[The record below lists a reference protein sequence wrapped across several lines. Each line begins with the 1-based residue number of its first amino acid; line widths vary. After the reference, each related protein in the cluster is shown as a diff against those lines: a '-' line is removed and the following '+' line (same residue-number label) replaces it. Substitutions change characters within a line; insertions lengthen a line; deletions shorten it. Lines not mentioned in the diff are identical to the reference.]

1 MVLTDFAY
9 DKNHYALGD
18 KIIFR
23 DEEYVMIDNLDL
35 DELIRNA
42 TRSYFDSCG
51 ERRTSGYISGIKKVI
66 YNDPATTVIW
76 HDGSKTTIKCHDEDS
91 YDPVIGLLLCVI
103 KKTTDGQGYS
113 ALCKILDD
121 AYFRKNEIAME
132 TREKERNERIE
143 KRRKL
148 ADDIAY
154 LRHRI
159 IFED

>member
-1 MVLTDFAY
+1 
-9 DKNHYALGD
+9 
-18 KIIFR
+18 
-23 DEEYVMIDNLDL
+23 MIDNLDL

-42 TRSYFDSCG
+42 TRSYFDSVG
-51 ERRTSGYISGIKKVI
+51 KRRSSAHISGIKKVI

-103 KKTTDGQGYS
+103 KKATDGQGYS
-113 ALCKILDD
+113 ALCKLLDD

-132 TREKERNERIE
+132 TREKERIERIE

-148 ADDIAY
+148 AY
-154 LRHRI
+154 LRRRI

>member
-9 DKNHYALGD
+9 NKNHYALGD

-23 DEEYVMIDNLDL
+23 DEEYVMIDNFDL
-35 DELIRNA
+35 DKLIRNA
-42 TRSYFDSCG
+42 TRRYYDSCG

-103 KKTTDGQGYS
+103 KKATDGQGYS
-113 ALCKILDD
+113 ALCKLLDD
-121 AYFRKNEIAME
+121 AYFRKNEITME

>member
-1 MVLTDFAY
+1 MVLTDFTY
-9 DKNHYALGD
+9 GKNYKPGNR
-18 KIIFR
+18 IIFR
-23 DEEYVMIDNLDL
+23 DKEYVMIDNLDL

-42 TRSYFDSCG
+42 TRSYFDSFG

-66 YNDPATTVIW
+66 YNNPATTVIW

-103 KKTTDGQGYS
+103 KKATDGQGYS
-113 ALCKILDD
+113 ALCKLLDD

-154 LRHRI
+154 LRYRI

>member
-1 MVLTDFAY
+1 MELTNFVY
-9 DKNHYALGD
+9 GKKYLLGD
-18 KIIFR
+18 KVIFR
-23 DEEYVMIDNLDL
+23 DEEYAMIDNIDL

-42 TRSYFDSCG
+42 TRNYFDSCG
-51 ERRTSGYISGIKKVI
+51 ERRTSNYISGIKKVI

-91 YDPVIGLLLCVI
+91 YDPVIGLLLCII

-113 ALCKILDD
+113 ALCKLLDD

-132 TREKERNERIE
+132 TREKERNARIE

-154 LRHRI
+154 LRHRM

>member
-1 MVLTDFAY
+1 MEMTDFTYSKTYEAG
-9 DKNHYALGD
+9 NR
-18 KIIFR
+18 IIFR

-35 DELIRNA
+35 DDLIRNA

-51 ERRTSGYISGIKKVI
+51 ERRTSNYISGIKKVI

-91 YDPVIGLLLCVI
+91 YDPVIGFLLCVI
-103 KKTTDGQGYS
+103 KKISDGQGYS
-113 ALCKILDD
+113 ALCKLLDD
-121 AYFRKNEIAME
+121 AYLRKNDIVME
-132 TREKERNERIE
+132 TREKERIERIE
-143 KRRKL
+143 KRRKF

-154 LRHRI
+154 LRHCI

>member
-1 MVLTDFAY
+1 MELTDFTY
-9 DKNHYALGD
+9 GKNYEPGD
-18 KIIFR
+18 RIIFR

-35 DELIRNA
+35 DDLIRTA

-51 ERRTSGYISGIKKVI
+51 ERRTSNYISGIKKVI

-103 KKTTDGQGYS
+103 KKISDGQGYS
-113 ALCKILDD
+113 ALCKLLDD
-121 AYFRKNEIAME
+121 AYLRKNDIAME

-154 LRHRI
+154 LRNRI